1 MMAFGWKFS
10 LIYLIDRMDGSTRAL
25 DRSYL
30 IDVDAI
36 MNASDD
42 IPIFDHEKGSG
53 NLVSTDMTDPMGG
66 PIHSRGHVILND
78 H

>member
-1 MMAFGWKFS
+1 MMVFWWKFS
-10 LIYLIDRMDGSTRAL
+10 LIYLIDCMDGSTRAF

-42 IPIFDHEKGSG
+42 ISMLDHEKGSG
-53 NLVSTDMTDPMGG
+53 NLVSADMTDPMGG
-66 PIHSRGHVILND
+66 PIHSLGHFILSD